1 MYYLL
6 ATLNSCLHL
15 ASYVATDQSDII
27 IASYVTGA
35 DWGFADKLIQII
47 MHAYIYLFLSTMPLS
62 SVLCATPTF
71 ITEVLT
77 QNNVLNKFY
86 SFLL

>member
-35 DWGFADKLIQII
+35 DWGFADRLI
-47 MHAYIYLFLSTMPLS
+47 
-62 SVLCATPTF
+62 
-71 ITEVLT
+71 
-77 QNNVLNKFY
+77 
-86 SFLL
+86 